1 MTLFKALQKGIQQT
15 WQYKQ
20 VVFFLYLLTFLLAAF
35 VAYPLKTLLEST
47 VGHSVMISDL
57 IKGFDY
63 TFLNDFKNAHGDGF
77 LPIFDQS
84 ITVLILY
91 LLLFIFVT
99 GGIIATFIQ
108 QAPKYNRSIFWGQ
121 SAEFFW
127 RILRLTFYFILIH
140 SFVFVVFAFIFYTSS
155 NGLSPFTLENEG
167 TIAFNFKF
175 IAPSYVLVA
184 AFFFMWQDYTKVFL
198 VDQDKKWIF
207 QSSWPALKFIFKHF
221 RKTYGLYL
229 LNLALWFLIIFI
241 NYSISTLI
249 EFKSSAAIL
258 PSFLI
263 SQIFVLFRLSLKLI
277 NISSINALYQT
288 EKTQQLVPP
297 ATETN
302 PPNDSL

>member
-1 MTLFKALQKGIQQT
+1 MILFKALLQGIKQT
-15 WQYKQ
+15 WKYKPM
-20 VVFFLYLLTFLLAAF
+20 VFFLYLLTFLLAIF

-47 VGHSVMISDL
+47 VGHSMMISDL
-57 IKGFDY
+57 VKGFDY
-63 TFLNDFKNAHGDGF
+63 TFLNDFKNVHGDGF
-77 LPIFDQS
+77 LPIIDQS
-84 ITVLILY
+84 ITVLVLY

-127 RILRLTFYFILIH
+127 RTLRLTVYFLLIH
-140 SFVFVVFAFIFYTSS
+140 SFIFVVFAFIFYTSS

-175 IAPSYVLVA
+175 VAPAYVLVA

-198 VDQDKKWIF
+198 VRENKTWIF
-207 QSSWPALKFIFKHF
+207 QSLWPAFKFIIKNF

-241 NYSISTLI
+241 NYSVSTLI

-263 SQIFVLFRLSLKLI
+263 SQVFVLFRLSLKLI
-277 NISSINALYQT
+277 NISSINALYEAQ
-288 EKTQQLVPP
+288 KIQD
-297 ATETN
+297 AN
-302 PPNDSL
+302 S

>member
-1 MTLFKALQKGIQQT
+1 MILLKALQQGIKQT
-15 WQYKQ
+15 WQYKPM
-20 VVFFLYLLTFLLAAF
+20 VLFLYLLTFLLAIF

-47 VGHSVMISDL
+47 VGHSMMIADL
-57 IKGFDY
+57 VKGFDY
-63 TFLNDFKNAHGDGF
+63 TFLNDFKNAHGEGF

-84 ITVLILY
+84 ITVLVLY

-108 QAPKYNRSIFWGQ
+108 QPPKYSRSIFWGQ

-127 RILRLTFYFILIH
+127 RTLRLTFYFILIH
-140 SFVFVVFAFIFYTSS
+140 SFIFVIFAFIFYTSS

-175 IAPSYVLVA
+175 VAPSYIFVA

-198 VDQDKKWIF
+198 VDQDKPWIF
-207 QSSWPALKFIFKHF
+207 QSLWPALKFIFKNF

-229 LNLALWFLIIFI
+229 LNLAFWFVIVFI
-241 NYSISTLI
+241 NYSISTGI

-288 EKTQQLVPP
+288 VNQQN
-297 ATETN
+297 T
-302 PPNDSL
+302 SLPK

>member
-1 MTLFKALQKGIQQT
+1 MIIFKALRQGIQQT
-15 WQYKQ
+15 WKYKPM
-20 VVFFLYLLTFLLAAF
+20 VFFLYLLTFLLAVF
-35 VAYPLKTLLEST
+35 VAYPLKSLLEST
-47 VGHSVMISDL
+47 IGHSMMVADL
-57 IKGFDY
+57 VKGFDY

-77 LPIFDQS
+77 LPIIDQS

-127 RILRLTFYFILIH
+127 RILRLTVYFILIH
-140 SFVFVVFAFIFYTSS
+140 SFIFVVFAFIFYTSS

-175 IAPSYVLVA
+175 VAPAYVLVA

-198 VDQDKKWIF
+198 VAQNKPWVF
-207 QSSWPALKFIFKHF
+207 QSLWPAFKFIVKNF

-229 LNLALWFLIIFI
+229 LNLALWTLVIFV

-277 NISSINALYQT
+277 NISSVNALYQS
-288 EKTQQLVPP
+288 ENQELVEDLKP
-297 ATETN
+297 
-302 PPNDSL
+302 

>member
-1 MTLFKALQKGIQQT
+1 MTSFKAILQGIQAT
-15 WQYKQ
+15 WKYKPM
-20 VVFFLYLLTFLLAAF
+20 VFFLYLLTFLLAIF
-35 VAYPLKTLLEST
+35 VAYPLKSLLEST
-47 VGHSVMISDL
+47 VGHSMMISDL
-57 IKGFDY
+57 VKGFDY

-77 LPIFDQS
+77 LPIIDQS
-84 ITVLILY
+84 ITVLVLY

-108 QAPKYNRSIFWGQ
+108 KPAKYNRSIFWGQ

-140 SFVFVVFAFIFYTSS
+140 GFVFLVFAFIFYTSS

-175 IAPSYVLVA
+175 VAPAYVLVA

-198 VDQDKKWIF
+198 VDQDKTWIF
-207 QSSWPALKFIFKHF
+207 QSLWVAFKFIFKNF

-229 LNLALWFLIIFI
+229 LNLGLWFLIIFI
-241 NYSISTLI
+241 NYLISTYI

-277 NISSINALYQT
+277 NISSINALYQSVNSNQT
-288 EKTQQLVPP
+288 TQ
-297 ATETN
+297 
-302 PPNDSL
+302 

>member
-1 MTLFKALQKGIQQT
+1 MILFKALRKGIQQT
-15 WQYKQ
+15 WQYQ
-20 VVFFLYLLTFLLAAF
+20 PMVLFLYLLTFLLAVF
-35 VAYPLKTLLEST
+35 VAYPLKSLLEST
-47 VGHSVMISDL
+47 VGHSMMISDL

-63 TFLNDFKNAHGDGF
+63 TFLNDFKNAYGAGF
-77 LPIFDQS
+77 LPIINQS
-84 ITVLILY
+84 ITVLVLY

-99 GGIIATFIQ
+99 GGILATFIQ
-108 QAPKYNRSIFWGQ
+108 QPPKYNRSIFWGQ

-127 RILRLTFYFILIH
+127 RTLRLTFYFIIIH
-140 SFVFVVFAFIFYTSS
+140 SLVFAIFAFIFYTSS

-175 IAPSYVLVA
+175 VAPAYVLVA

-198 VDQDKKWIF
+198 VDQDKAWVF
-207 QSSWPALKFIFKHF
+207 QSLWPAFKFIIKNF

-229 LNLALWFLIIFI
+229 LNLALWVSIIGI

-277 NISSINALYQT
+277 NISSANALYQI
-288 EKTQQLVPP
+288 ENQGKSELI
-297 ATETN
+297 A
-302 PPNDSL
+302 

>member
-1 MTLFKALQKGIQQT
+1 MISFKALLQGIQQT
-15 WQYKQ
+15 WKYKPM
-20 VVFFLYLLTFLLAAF
+20 VFFLYLLTFLLAIF
-35 VAYPLKTLLEST
+35 VAYPLKSLLEST
-47 VGHSVMISDL
+47 VGHSMMISDL
-57 IKGFDY
+57 VKGFDY

-77 LPIFDQS
+77 LPIIDQS
-84 ITVLILY
+84 IAVLILY

-108 QAPKYNRSIFWGQ
+108 KPPKYNRSIFWGQ

-140 SFVFVVFAFIFYTSS
+140 SFIFLVFAFIFYTSS

-175 IAPSYVLVA
+175 VAPAYVLVA

-198 VDQDKKWIF
+198 VAQDKTWVF
-207 QSSWPALKFIFKHF
+207 QSLWPAFKFIFKNF

-229 LNLALWFLIIFI
+229 LNLALWVLVVFI

-263 SQIFVLFRLSLKLI
+263 SQIFVLFRLGLKLI
-277 NISSINALYQT
+277 NISSVNALYQS
-288 EKTQQLVPP
+288 ENQQDI
-297 ATETN
+297 N
-302 PPNDSL
+302 S

>member
-1 MTLFKALQKGIQQT
+1 MILFKALRKGIQQT
-15 WQYKQ
+15 WQYKPM
-20 VVFFLYLLTFLLAAF
+20 VLFLYLLTFLLAVF
-35 VAYPLKTLLEST
+35 VAYPLKSLLEST
-47 VGHSVMISDL
+47 VGHSMMISDL

-63 TFLNDFKNAHGDGF
+63 TFLNDFKNAYGAGF
-77 LPIFDQS
+77 SPIINQS
-84 ITVLILY
+84 ITVLVLY

-99 GGIIATFIQ
+99 GGILATFIQ

-121 SAEFFW
+121 SAEYFW
-127 RILRLTFYFILIH
+127 RTFRLTFYFIIIH
-140 SFVFVVFAFIFYTSS
+140 SLVFAIFAFIFYTSS

-175 IAPSYVLVA
+175 VAPSYVLVA

-198 VDQDKKWIF
+198 VNQDKAWVF
-207 QSSWPALKFIFKHF
+207 QSLWPALKFTLKNF

-229 LNLALWFLIIFI
+229 LNLALWVLVIGL

-277 NISSINALYQT
+277 NISSANALYQIEIQ
-288 EKTQQLVPP
+288 EKSELI
-297 ATETN
+297 A
-302 PPNDSL
+302 

>member
-1 MTLFKALQKGIQQT
+1 MILFKALLQGIKQT
-15 WQYKQ
+15 WKYKPM
-20 VVFFLYLLTFLLAAF
+20 VFFLYLLTFLLAIF

-47 VGHSVMISDL
+47 VGHSMMISDL
-57 IKGFDY
+57 VKGFDY
-63 TFLNDFKNAHGDGF
+63 TFLNDFKNVHGDGF
-77 LPIFDQS
+77 LPIIDQS
-84 ITVLILY
+84 ITVLVLY

-127 RILRLTFYFILIH
+127 RTLRLTVYFLLIH
-140 SFVFVVFAFIFYTSS
+140 SFIFVVFAFIFYTSS

-175 IAPSYVLVA
+175 VAPAYVLVA

-198 VDQDKKWIF
+198 VRENKTWIF
-207 QSSWPALKFIFKHF
+207 QSLWPAFKFIIKNF

-263 SQIFVLFRLSLKLI
+263 SQVFVLFRLSLKLI
-277 NISSINALYQT
+277 NISSINALYEAQ
-288 EKTQQLVPP
+288 KIQD
-297 ATETN
+297 AN
-302 PPNDSL
+302 S